1 MKMVGFKGGNLIW
14 EWLLL
19 LVTIFLSLL
28 IILAGVIFL
37 YDLHYKNKVFNG
49 VRIGELSLAGKT
61 QEQTKVLVQAKTDKL
76 ADQGIEFYFKD
87 KSYLLEPI
95 ISAGESSG
103 LAYELWQ
110 FEPASIADELYHLG
124 RSGSWWQNTKARINL
139 FIFGSSG
146 SIGYQFKEEETRSEL
161 QKKFRPFESPG
172 KDASLVWKNGEFKIS
187 EEESGWVFD
196 YQSALDKLKMD
207 LAAIADNK
215 IELNLRV
222 DQPAVTK
229 TEAEFLRGPAKEII
243 RLAPVT
249 LVFERPDYYQGR
261 KKFMQ
266 TEWPINQ
273 EQLKNWLKIKKDAAG
288 IYLGINQEVAGEFLK
303 KIAEAIDT
311 PAQDARFEIKDGRVS
326 EWQSSTDGFVLNI
339 EESGNQI
346 EKLLIAEKAQK
357 INLVLSVDKSK
368 ITNNNVNDL
377 GIQQL
382 IGLGESNFSGSP
394 KNRRHNISVGAES
407 LNGLLVKPG
416 EEFSLLAALG
426 EINGETGYKPELV
439 IKGDETIAEYGGGL
453 CQISTTMFR
462 LAINAGLPI
471 TQRRNHSY
479 RVGYYEP
486 AGTDATIYSPW
497 PDLKFV
503 NDTGNYLLLQTRI
516 EGDNLIFEFWG
527 TSDARIVET
536 TKPVIYNITAP
547 GEPKYME
554 TGKLPVGEKK
564 KIETAHNGADA
575 YFKRTVRWPETSG
588 KETLE
593 ETWQAHYIPWR
604 EVWLVGKEAN
614 ATSTEQ

>member
-1 MKMVGFKGGNLIW
+1 M
-14 EWLLL
+14 
-19 LVTIFLSLL
+19 
-28 IILAGVIFL
+28 
-37 YDLHYKNKVFNG
+37 YDLHYKNKVFDG
-49 VRIGELSLAGKT
+49 VRIGKLSLAGKT

-273 EQLKNWLKIKKDAAG
+273 EQLKNWLKIKKDSAG

>member
-1 MKMVGFKGGNLIW
+1 
-14 EWLLL
+14 
-19 LVTIFLSLL
+19 
-28 IILAGVIFL
+28 
-37 YDLHYKNKVFNG
+37 
-49 VRIGELSLAGKT
+49 
-61 QEQTKVLVQAKTDKL
+61 
-76 ADQGIEFYFKD
+76 
-87 KSYLLEPI
+87 
-95 ISAGESSG
+95 
-103 LAYELWQ
+103 
-110 FEPASIADELYHLG
+110 HLG

-273 EQLKNWLKIKKDAAG
+273 EQLKNWLKIKKDSAG

-497 PDLKFV
+497 PDL
-503 NDTGNYLLLQTRI
+503 
-516 EGDNLIFEFWG
+516 
-527 TSDARIVET
+527 
-536 TKPVIYNITAP
+536 
-547 GEPKYME
+547 
-554 TGKLPVGEKK
+554 
-564 KIETAHNGADA
+564 
-575 YFKRTVRWPETSG
+575 
-588 KETLE
+588 
-593 ETWQAHYIPWR
+593 
-604 EVWLVGKEAN
+604 
-614 ATSTEQ
+614 

>member
-37 YDLHYKNKVFNG
+37 YDLHYKNKVFDG

-273 EQLKNWLKIKKDAAG
+273 EQLKNWLKIKKDSAG

-527 TSDARIVET
+527 TSDARTVET

-564 KIETAHNGADA
+564 KIETAHSGADT
-575 YFKRTVRWPETSG
+575 YFKRTVSWPETSG

>member
-1 MKMVGFKGGNLIW
+1 
-14 EWLLL
+14 
-19 LVTIFLSLL
+19 
-28 IILAGVIFL
+28 L
-37 YDLHYKNKVFNG
+37 YDLHYKNKVFDG

-273 EQLKNWLKIKKDAAG
+273 EQLKNWLKIKKDSAG

>member
-1 MKMVGFKGGNLIW
+1 M
-14 EWLLL
+14 
-19 LVTIFLSLL
+19 
-28 IILAGVIFL
+28 
-37 YDLHYKNKVFNG
+37 
-49 VRIGELSLAGKT
+49 RIGELSLAGKT

-273 EQLKNWLKIKKDAAG
+273 EQLKNWLKIKKDSAG

-564 KIETAHNGADA
+564 KIETAHSGADT
-575 YFKRTVRWPETSG
+575 YFKRTVSWPETSG

-593 ETWQAHYIPWR
+593 ETWQSHYIPWR
-604 EVWLVGKEAN
+604 EVWLVGKEAS
-614 ATSTEQ
+614 STGEIINN

>member
-1 MKMVGFKGGNLIW
+1 M
-14 EWLLL
+14 
-19 LVTIFLSLL
+19 
-28 IILAGVIFL
+28 

-273 EQLKNWLKIKKDAAG
+273 EQLKNWLKIKKDSAG